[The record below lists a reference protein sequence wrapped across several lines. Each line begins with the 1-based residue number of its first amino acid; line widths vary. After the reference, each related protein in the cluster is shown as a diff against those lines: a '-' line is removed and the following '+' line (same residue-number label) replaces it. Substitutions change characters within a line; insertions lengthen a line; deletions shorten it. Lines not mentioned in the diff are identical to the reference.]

1 MRQSTHGVSLLIA
14 SYYAFVA
21 LIFRFFYLHGALQ
34 RVNSM
39 VQLAGY
45 SCYSRYRGFKVLQI
59 SDLPVIIYKPIVGSS
74 GAMHSYMFLFTVNTS
89 LGRSTIFGLA
99 ISSAALINVS
109 QQVGFSSHIF
119 PGMYIT
125 VDYLPYL
132 GLYILHGVFPKP
144 WPFRK
149 ILRNPLHS

>member
-1 MRQSTHGVSLLIA
+1 
-14 SYYAFVA
+14 
-21 LIFRFFYLHGALQ
+21 
-34 RVNSM
+34 
-39 VQLAGY
+39 
-45 SCYSRYRGFKVLQI
+45 
-59 SDLPVIIYKPIVGSS
+59 
-74 GAMHSYMFLFTVNTS
+74 MHSYMFLFTVNTS

-149 ILRNPLHS
+149 ILRNPLHSWGFPSWLLMSDALRRRLWSFWSIFWLFPRKLNCLSRLISSGISSLVSGFPIFWPLVCRRVRGLFLVP